1 MSKITKVSEQVDYS
15 VFTTMT
21 KDLGLFQVKAEIWS
35 VVTPNAPS
43 TDRFD
48 HEITE
53 ICFVYS
59 VDNKTCKYVGF
70 KELYEKLYGDNSFRK
85 FENDLESE
93 FAEAYRQQTSYK
105 N

>member
-1 MSKITKVSEQVDYS
+1 MSKIIKTSEQTDYS

-21 KDLGLFQVKAEIWS
+21 KDLGLFQAKGEIWS
-35 VVTPNAPS
+35 IVTPR
-43 TDRFD
+43 DGKFE

-53 ICFVYS
+53 ICFIYS
-59 VDNKTCKYVGF
+59 VDNKPCKYVGF

-85 FENDLESE
+85 FESELESE
-93 FAEAYRQQTSYK
+93 FGAAYYEQTSYR